1 MTDQT
6 TKQEQPSVLPPSSAL
21 VHLDSEL
28 TVTSSDNIKKGD
40 NLGDKEEYYS
50 TDKTDID
57 VEYATATVNPQDE
70 QPVLVDGPVF
80 GWIVV
85 LASFTSQMISMGVC
99 NVYGVYQVQYMSN
112 CDHPFLPLFFLLSLS
127 STCPSPP
134 CLCIPHCMSIDKRK
148 ENRKNRSERCSACNS
163 RYHLFCLILI
173 NNSNNWFC
181 QVVGS
186 EKKGRGEI

>member
-1 MTDQT
+1 MSDQT
-6 TKQEQPSVLPPSSAL
+6 TKQEQSSTLPPSSAL

-28 TVTSSDNIKKGD
+28 TVTSSDHIKKSD
-40 NLGDKEEYYS
+40 NNLGDKEEYYS

-99 NVYGVYQVQYMSN
+99 NVYGVYQVQYMSSCN
-112 CDHPFLPLFFLLSLS
+112 H
-127 STCPSPP
+127 PSPP
-134 CLCIPHCMSIDKRK
+134 FFSLSPTFISL
-148 ENRKNRSERCSACNS
+148 SFTT
-163 RYHLFCLILI
+163 LFILPLHPALHV
-173 NNSNNWFC
+173 N
-181 QVVGS
+181 
-186 EKKGRGEI
+186 